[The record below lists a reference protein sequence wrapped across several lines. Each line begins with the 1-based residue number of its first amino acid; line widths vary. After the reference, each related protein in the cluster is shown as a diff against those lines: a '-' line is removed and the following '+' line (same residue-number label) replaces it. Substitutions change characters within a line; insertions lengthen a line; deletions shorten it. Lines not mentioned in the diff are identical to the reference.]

1 MGTDSLRLGAI
12 GQASLT
18 SSLATG
24 SQIDSYRVA
33 LVARAKNAG
42 GDVAEEH
49 LVTNETQTARVVT
62 GVITSQTGGS
72 QETVVN
78 PYGNEVAQSTYDA
91 YIEVK
96 MSQIEDIDVPPP
108 YVPPAPPPPPPVYKP
123 LVRPPG
129 SSGGPSEF

>member
-33 LVARAKNAG
+33 LITSSKNTD
-42 GDVAEEH
+42 GDIADEH
-49 LVTNETQTARVVT
+49 LITSDVQTAHIAT
-62 GVITSQTGGS
+62 GAITYQTGGS
-72 QETVVN
+72 QGTVVN
-78 PYGNEVAQSTYDA
+78 AYGNEVAQSTYDA
-91 YIEVK
+91 YMDVK
-96 MSQIEDIDVPPP
+96 MSQVEDIDVPPP

-123 LVRPPG
+123 PVRPPG